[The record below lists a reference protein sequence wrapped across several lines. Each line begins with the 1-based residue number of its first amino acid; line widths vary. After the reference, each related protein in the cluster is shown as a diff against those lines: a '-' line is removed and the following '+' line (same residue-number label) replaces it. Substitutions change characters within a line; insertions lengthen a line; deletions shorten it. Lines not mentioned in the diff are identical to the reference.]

1 MNEAELFE
9 IIKKYIPDLVKTDQ
23 FNPKDAYSK
32 HYDLSIE
39 LKCRNKHY
47 NKLLI
52 EKIKYD
58 SLIKNK
64 NVRYICSTPL
74 AIYSFD
80 LHKIKEPNW
89 VLSSLPMT
97 SEFDNRSNID
107 KLIGCLDIDDAKKI
121 KCEYSE

>member
-9 IIKKYIPDLVKTDQ
+9 IIKKYIPDLVATDKY
-23 FNPKDAYSK
+23 NPKDAYSK
-32 HYDLSIE
+32 HYNLSIE
-39 LKCRNKHY
+39 LKCRNLHY

-52 EKIKYD
+52 EKIKYN

-80 LHKIKEPNW
+80 LHKIEEPNW
-89 VLSSLPMT
+89 TILNLPAT
-97 SEFDNRSNID
+97 SEFDNRNNIE
-107 KLIGCLDIDDAKKI
+107 KLIGYLDIDDAKII
-121 KCEYSE
+121 K

>member
-1 MNEAELFE
+1 MNEAELFV
-9 IIKKYIPDLVKTDQ
+9 IIKKYIPDLVATDK

-47 NKLLI
+47 NGLLI

-74 AIYSFD
+74 AIYSFN
-80 LHKIKEPNW
+80 LHKIKEPDW
-89 VLSSLPMT
+89 FVLSLPKT
-97 SEFDNRSNID
+97 SEFDNRNNID
-107 KLIGCLDIDDAKKI
+107 KLIGCLNIDDAKKI
-121 KCEYSE
+121 K

>member
-9 IIKKYIPDLVKTDQ
+9 IIKKYIPDLVATDQ

-39 LKCRNKHY
+39 LKCRHLHY
-47 NKLLI
+47 NKLII
-52 EKIKYD
+52 EKIKYY

-74 AIYSFD
+74 AIYSFN
-80 LHKIKEPNW
+80 LHKMKEPDW
-89 VLSSLPMT
+89 SIASLPKT
-97 SEFDNRSNID
+97 SEFDNRNNID
-107 KLIGCLDIDDAKKI
+107 KLIGYLDIDDAKKI
-121 KCEYSE
+121 K